1 MGKIVHGN
9 KNFGYA
15 PINVTGQGAYSFGA
29 VTMLP
34 GMVSSTMEVEQ
45 TNTVIYADDKSYCNV
60 KGAKA
65 RTLEAVFRYV
75 SSAYAEYLGFHINS
89 NGMITDT
96 GSFPNHCVFFETEEE
111 DCDTGEATTTLW
123 YVYNVTGSEPSRP
136 TQTDEAEVTPQD
148 ITVNYTASDSQ
159 FVVDD
164 QNNYCQVVY
173 ITRTEENKDVYDTF
187 TTTVLL
193 PTTALS
199 A

>member
-1 MGKIVHGN
+1 MGRIVHGN

-15 PINVTGQGAYSFGA
+15 PINVSDNVYSFGA
-29 VTMLP
+29 PTMLP
-34 GMVSSTMEVEQ
+34 GMVSSSMEVEQ
-45 TNTVIYADDKSYCNV
+45 TNTTIYADDKSYCIV

-75 SSAYAEYLGFHINS
+75 TSAYAEYLGFHVNA
-89 NGMITDT
+89 NGMVTDT
-96 GSFPNHCVFFETEEE
+96 GSFPNHCIFFETEEE
-111 DCDTGEATTTLW
+111 DCETGESTQTLW

-148 ITVNYTASDSQ
+148 ITVSYSANDSQ

-164 QNNYCQVVY
+164 EGNYCQVGY
-173 ITRTEENKDVYDTF
+173 ITRTEENANVYDTF
-187 TTTVLL
+187 KTNVIL
-193 PTTALS
+193 PTSVIS

>member
-15 PINVTGQGAYSFGA
+15 PINVSDNTYSFGN

-34 GMVSSTMEVEQ
+34 GMVSSSMEVEQ
-45 TNTVIYADDKSYCNV
+45 TNTTIYADDKSYCTV

-65 RTLEAVFRYV
+65 RSLEAVFRYV
-75 SSAYAEYLGFHINS
+75 TSAYAEYLGFHVNA
-89 NGMITDT
+89 NGMVTDT
-96 GSFPNHCVFFETEEE
+96 GSFPNHCIFFETEEE
-111 DCDTGEATTTLW
+111 DCETGESTQTLW
-123 YVYNVTGSEPSRP
+123 YIYNVTGSEPSRP

-148 ITVNYTASDSQ
+148 ITVTYSANDSQ

-164 QNNYCQVVY
+164 AGNYCQVGY
-173 ITRTEENKDVYDTF
+173 ITRTDANSAVYDTF
-187 TTTVLL
+187 KTTVLL
-193 PTTALS
+193 PTSIIS